1 MFKFTAFYNKHE
13 WYIAMKLS
21 FFQEN
26 KSNIL
31 PHNGQTC
38 YISNFINDTHP
49 SFLQQ
54 LLETVHWKHDELTL
68 YGKKIITKRQ
78 VAFEGDEQIE
88 YTYSRQKKITNPWSL
103 VVLDLKQILEKELN
117 TQFNGC
123 LINLYDSGEIGMAWH
138 SDNESE
144 LDTEGIIA
152 SLSFGATRTF
162 QLKHKQTG
170 EKIDLILENG
180 SLLLMDMES
189 QQYWLHQL
197 KKEIKVKEL
206 RINLTFRQFK
216 NDFSIIKC

>member
-1 MFKFTAFYNKHE
+1 MNSRNFKIKNTNLLPYNGMTS
-13 WYIAMKLS
+13 YSRI
-21 FFQEN
+21 
-26 KSNIL
+26 
-31 PHNGQTC
+31 
-38 YISNFINDTHP
+38 FIDETDNSIFH
-49 SFLQQ
+49 Q
-54 LLETVHWKHDELTL
+54 LMNEIKWKHDELTL
-68 YGKKIITKRQ
+68 YGKKIITKRK
-78 VAFEGDEQIE
+78 VAFEGDDQIE
-88 YTYSRQKKITNPWSL
+88 YTYSKQQKVASPWSHL
-103 VVLDLKQILEKELN
+103 VLELKQILEKELN

-138 SDNESE
+138 SDNEPE

-189 QQYWLHQL
+189 QRYWLHQL
-197 KKEIKVKEL
+197 KKEVKVKEA

-216 NDFSIIKC
+216 K

>member
-26 KSNIL
+26 KSNLL

-54 LLETVHWKHDELTL
+54 LLENAHWKHDELTL
-68 YGKKIITKRQ
+68 YGKKIITKRK
-78 VAFEGDEQIE
+78 VAFEGDDFIE
-88 YTYSRQKKITNPWSL
+88 YTYSKQKKIANPWSHE
-103 VVLDLKQILEKELN
+103 VLEIKQLLEKKLS

-123 LINLYDSGEIGMAWH
+123 LMNLYESGEVGMAWH
-138 SDNESE
+138 SDNEPE
-144 LDTEGIIA
+144 LVPDGIIV
-152 SLSFGATRTF
+152 SISFGATRTF

-170 EKIDLILENG
+170 EKIDIKLENG

-189 QQYWLHQL
+189 QHYWLHQL
-197 KKEIKVKEL
+197 KKEIKVKEP
-206 RINLTFRQFK
+206 RINLSFRQFK
-216 NDFSIIKC
+216 K